1 MLAIGSGKLLWIKA
15 LLRHLITS
23 TSKQSSVPSPN
34 INCCGFLGHRLKLL
48 KCCGAC
54 ATITVFVKRAK
65 AFNLTLFCVA
75 CFAFSNCIAYC
86 VFPSIAQSNRVINLS
101 ILRREFYTAVAC
113 VALLWKNCVQL
124 FICPLVSRWT
134 HSLPPDEVTDLTYR
148 FAFVRHVLLF
158 LELQHS
164 RRLVEDDL
172 Q

>member
-1 MLAIGSGKLLWIKA
+1 MCDLVPIPFFCTRQSFERVIERFASVDVIQVSTVVKINNACYRKWEAVMDQSVAATPDNIYFQAVQCVIAKHQLLW
-15 LLRHLITS
+15 
-23 TSKQSSVPSPN
+23 
-34 INCCGFLGHRLKLL
+34 FLGHRLKLL

-113 VALLWKNCVQL
+113 IALL
-124 FICPLVSRWT
+124 
-134 HSLPPDEVTDLTYR
+134 
-148 FAFVRHVLLF
+148 
-158 LELQHS
+158 
-164 RRLVEDDL
+164 
-172 Q
+172 